1 MTDGDAETG
10 ISPGTMP
17 IDLLAVVSLVS
28 ITALLAYPPFE
39 PPALFAPLR
48 TMLGLLSVL
57 FAPGYATLAALLPH
71 SGEVSESDPSEWVTL
86 PGSRGVSSSRWTA
99 AGLSRLEWV
108 GLSVLVSAVVVSIL
122 GILLS
127 LASIRIGPSTIVLTV
142 TGYTLLLVLV
152 AALRRWVSDEG
163 TFDPPIKGFGSSFIR
178 VKAPRT
184 RVDALLNL
192 LLLFLVLVGGAV
204 VVAPSVGQDTAEFTE
219 FYVLSGNEADDPTMG
234 EYLSTAG
241 PNDTTRIQA
250 VVANREHRRL
260 NYTIVVQVQRA
271 DLADRSVRVL
281 DRRQA
286 SRFSVELAHNESVR
300 VPYRF
305 TVSEAET
312 SCRVAFLLYVD
323 DVPTSP
329 TIGNAYR
336 ELHLWHTADP
346 PGGGGDCL
354 SLNAVDVRVAERA

>member
-1 MTDGDAETG
+1 MTNGDAETG
-10 ISPGTMP
+10 IDPGTTP
-17 IDLLAVVSLVS
+17 IDLLAIISLVS
-28 ITALLAYPPFE
+28 VTALLAYPPFE

-71 SGEVSESDPSEWVTL
+71 SGKVSESDSSEWVTL
-86 PGSRGVSSSRWTA
+86 PGSRSTSSSRWTA
-99 AGLSRLEWV
+99 AGLSRLEWI
-108 GLSVLVSAVVVSIL
+108 GLSVLVSTVVVSVL
-122 GILLS
+122 GILLG
-127 LASIRIGPSTIVLTV
+127 LALIRIDPGTIVLTV

-163 TFDPPIKGFGSSFIR
+163 TFDPPIRGLGSWFLRI
-178 VKAPRT
+178 KAPRT

-192 LLLFLVLVGGAV
+192 SLLFLILVGGAV

-219 FYVLSGNEADDPTMG
+219 FYVLSGNGADDSTMG

-241 PNDTTRIQA
+241 PNDTTRVRA

-260 NYTIVVQVQRA
+260 NYTIVTQVQRTE
-271 DLADRSVRVL
+271 LTDRSVRVL
-281 DRRQA
+281 DRRRA
-286 SRFSVELAHNESVR
+286 SRFSVGLAHNESVR

-305 TVSEAET
+305 TVAEAET
-312 SCRVAFLLYVD
+312 GCRVVFLLYVG
-323 DVPTSP
+323 DVPASP

-336 ELHLWHTADP
+336 ELHLWHTDDP
-346 PGGGGDCL
+346 PDGGGDCP
-354 SLNAVDVRVAERA
+354 SLDAVDVRVEERA